1 MQDAYVFLQLAM
13 TVSLIVFSVGLGY
26 LKLRFFGFGFQ
37 GLLGRQVSYEERR
50 KTRTGKRAHRPLL
63 IRHAENPYY
72 VFGLSILPTVLNGC
86 LLLALFWYGN
96 YVLVPAL
103 AIPIAIAELLLAWYV
118 QKTYVPLYQTDY
130 DNYMRLTDPNHR
142 SFDGTIVEQSGGVDT
157 LLSGG
162 RVVRVSRISRGG
174 QVKQL
179 RLFVSYETDVRYPV
193 RKAGNE
199 RIRIFFRPY
208 GTPNRR
214 MNVVVDGELIGLQT
228 KAEPPRLA
236 EPGYSDF
243 EAHVGAN

>member
-1 MQDAYVFLQLAM
+1 MQDAYVFSQFAA
-13 TVSLIVFSVGLGY
+13 TVFLIVFSFGLGY
-26 LKLRFFGFGFQ
+26 LKLRYFGFGFH
-37 GLLGRQVSYEERR
+37 GLLELQVGYEERR

-63 IRHAENPYY
+63 IRHAENPFH
-72 VFGLSILPTVLNGC
+72 VFGLSILPTLLNGI
-86 LLLALFWYGN
+86 LLLALFRYGQ
-96 YVLVPAL
+96 YVLVPGL
-103 AIPIAIAELLLAWYV
+103 VIPIAIAEFLLAWHI
-118 QKTYVPLYQTDY
+118 QKMYVPLYRADY

-142 SFDGTIVEQSGGVDT
+142 SFDGTIVEQANDVGS

-208 GTPNRR
+208 GTPDRR

-228 KAEPPRLA
+228 KATPPLLA
-236 EPGYSDF
+236 EPSYSDF
-243 EAHVGAN
+243 EERVGAN